1 MDTTRPRQYSSVVQK
16 RVIERPSYTITS
28 VDNALRLLEM
38 LRDVGAL
45 RLSDAATELGVANS
59 TAHRLLAMLV
69 YRGFAVQDEHRRY
82 HPGPAMGAGP
92 ARQGWTRD
100 LTDRV
105 RPYMEALTARS
116 GETTNLVIR
125 VGTQA
130 RFLYSVQAP
139 SILRVGD
146 RQGQVLDAHRTAG
159 GRALLAEL
167 DEGVLAQLYLRP
179 DREDDP
185 DDTDS
190 RLSRAEFDEFR
201 RQLSGVRDSRLGIN
215 LEQSEDG
222 VAAFGMAIH
231 NGKGDA
237 VGAVTVAVPAN
248 RYEQHIRGPLIGQ
261 LRRCVREIEIEIADI
276 EP

>member
-1 MDTTRPRQYSSVVQK
+1 MQK

-45 RLSDAATELGVANS
+45 RLSDAAAELGVANS

-69 YRGFAVQDEHRRY
+69 YRGFAVQDEHRLY

-100 LTDRV
+100 LTDRA
-105 RPYMEALTARS
+105 RPYMEALTAQT
-116 GETTNLVIR
+116 GETTNLIIR

-130 RFLYSVQAP
+130 RFLYSAE
-139 SILRVGD
+139 SSTILRVGD

-167 DEGVLAQLYLRP
+167 DDAILEQLYLRP
-179 DREDDP
+179 ADSDGTDAIDP
-185 DDTDS
+185 
-190 RLSRAEFDEFR
+190 RLPQAEFDEFR
-201 RQLSGVRDSRLGIN
+201 HGLRGVRESGVGIN
-215 LEQSEDG
+215 LQQSEDG

-231 NGKGDA
+231 NGRGTA
-237 VGAVTVAVPAN
+237 IGAITVAVPAN
-248 RYEQHIRGPLIGQ
+248 RYEQHARGPLIGQ
-261 LRRCVREIEIEIADI
+261 LRRCIREIEIDVADI